1 MDNLFN
7 YFINSQFWKSPKTFQ
22 MNERKDHVHVVQL
35 GSNVPCVHPVN
46 RSQMLAQCWKLNINK
61 FGHGHITLKCAFY
74 STFNF
79 LIYVQ
84 INKWLIDR
92 EKICVL
98 NGNTDSKILLNPCK
112 ETFLYKHFC
121 GNFSDISAFKVN
133 IFYNEKYR
141 YFESTPW

>member
-1 MDNLFN
+1 MKE
-7 YFINSQFWKSPKTFQ
+7 SQNFS
-22 MNERKDHVHVVQL
+22 NEWEKRSCTC
-35 GSNVPCVHPVN
+35 SNTGIKCSMRTPSEQVLDVGT
-46 RSQMLAQCWKLNINK
+46 MLKIKYKQIWSWSYN
-61 FGHGHITLKCAFY
+61 TKCAFY

-79 LIYVQ
+79 FIYVQ
-84 INKWLIDR
+84 INKWLINR

-98 NGNTDSKILLNPCK
+98 NGNTDPKILLNPCK

-121 GNFSDISAFKVN
+121 GNFSDISFKVN

>member
-1 MDNLFN
+1 
-7 YFINSQFWKSPKTFQ
+7 
-22 MNERKDHVHVVQL
+22 
-35 GSNVPCVHPVN
+35 
-46 RSQMLAQCWKLNINK
+46 MLAQCWKLNINK

-79 LIYVQ
+79 FIYVQ
-84 INKWLIDR
+84 INKWLINR

-121 GNFSDISAFKVN
+121 GNFSDISFKVN
-133 IFYNEKYR
+133 I
-141 YFESTPW
+141 STMCSIGTLNLHPDNSQILNFPSKAQKRLD